1 MQGTP
6 FMYNL
11 KSALQFLTLLP
22 LGKSEIFDTRG
33 MTPYF
38 PLAGMIVGVL
48 VSIFDKIAL
57 LFWPLP
63 AVAAMDVVF
72 LAIITGAFH
81 LDGLGDAADGMLGH
95 RSREKALEIMKDSRI
110 GAMGLMAVF
119 CCLLIK
125 WAGIQSLD
133 NYQRTL
139 ILILIPAYS
148 RSGMLFG
155 MRFLPYGRSD
165 GTGQAFFQN
174 ALEPLD
180 FKWMIL
186 PVVFSIFLGWRGI
199 WLNIV
204 FALTLA
210 AILGYYRSHM
220 GCITGDMLGAM
231 TEVMESTLFLM
242 VAAGWLF

>member
-1 MQGTP
+1 MDH
-6 FMYNL
+6 L

-22 LGKSEIFDTRG
+22 LGKSETFDTQG

-38 PLAGMIVGVL
+38 PLAGIIVGVL

-72 LAIITGAFH
+72 LALLTGAFH

-95 RSREKALEIMKDSRI
+95 RPREKALEIMKDSRI
-110 GAMGLMAVF
+110 GAMGLMAIF

-125 WAGIQSLD
+125 WAGILSLD
-133 NYQRTL
+133 SHQRTL
-139 ILILIPAYS
+139 ILILVPAYS

-155 MRFLPYGRSD
+155 MRCLPYGRAA
-165 GTGQAFFQN
+165 GTGISFFQN
-174 ALEPLD
+174 ALEPMD
-180 FKWMIL
+180 FKWMVL
-186 PVVFSIFLGWRGI
+186 PVLFSVFLGWRGL
-199 WLNIV
+199 WLNLI
-204 FALTLA
+204 FAAVLA
-210 AILGYYRSHM
+210 AILGYYRNRM

-231 TEVMESTLFLM
+231 TEVMEAVLFLA

>member
-1 MQGTP
+1 MDH
-6 FMYNL
+6 L

-22 LGKSEIFDTRG
+22 LGKSESFDTQS

-38 PLAGMIVGVL
+38 PLAGIIVGVL

-72 LAIITGAFH
+72 LALVTGAFH

-95 RSREKALEIMKDSRI
+95 RTREKALEIMKDSRI
-110 GAMGLMAVF
+110 GAMGLMAIF

-125 WAGIQSLD
+125 WAGLLSLD
-133 NYQRTL
+133 ARQRTL
-139 ILILIPAYS
+139 ILILVPAYA

-155 MRFLPYGRSD
+155 MRALPYGRTK
-165 GTGQAFFQN
+165 GTGIAFFQN
-174 ALEPLD
+174 TLEPMD
-180 FKWMIL
+180 FKWMVLPIL
-186 PVVFSIFLGWRGI
+186 LSVFLGWRGI
-199 WLNIV
+199 WLNLM
-204 FALTLA
+204 FAAVLA
-210 AILGYYRSHM
+210 AILGYYRSRM

-231 TEVMESTLFLM
+231 TEVMESALFLT
-242 VAAGWLF
+242 VAAGWLS

>member
-1 MQGTP
+1 MDH
-6 FMYNL
+6 L

-22 LGKSEIFDTRG
+22 LGKSETFDTPD
-33 MTPYF
+33 MTPFF
-38 PLAGMIVGVL
+38 PLAGIVVGVL
-48 VSIFDKIAL
+48 VSIFDNIAM

-72 LAIITGAFH
+72 LVVLTGAFH
-81 LDGLGDAADGMLGH
+81 LDGLADAADGMLGH
-95 RSREKALEIMKDSRI
+95 RPRERALEIMKDSRI
-110 GAMGLMAVF
+110 GAMGLMAVC

-133 NYQRTL
+133 SHQRTL

-155 MRFLPYGRSD
+155 MRFLPYGRTA
-165 GTGQAFFQN
+165 GTGMSFFQN
-174 ALEPLD
+174 ALAPVD

-186 PVVFSIFLGWRGI
+186 PAVFSIFLGWQGI
-199 WLNIV
+199 WLNMM
-204 FALTLA
+204 FALILA
-210 AILGYYRSHM
+210 AILGYYRNRM

-231 TEVMESTLFLM
+231 TEVMESVLFLLM
-242 VAAGWLF
+242 AAGWLF

>member
-1 MQGTP
+1 MDH
-6 FMYNL
+6 L
-11 KSALQFLTLLP
+11 KSALRFLTLLP
-22 LGKSEIFDTRG
+22 LGESETFDTRT

-38 PLAGMIVGVL
+38 PIAGMIVGVL
-48 VSIFDKIAL
+48 VSIFDRFAL

-72 LAIITGAFH
+72 LAVLTGAFH
-81 LDGLGDAADGMLGH
+81 LDGLGDAADGLLGH
-95 RSREKALEIMKDSRI
+95 RPREKALEIMKDSRI

-119 CCLLIK
+119 CCLFIK

-133 NYQRTL
+133 SHQRSM

-155 MRFLPYGRSD
+155 MRFFPYCRSE
-165 GTGQAFFQN
+165 GTGMSFFQN
-174 ALEPLD
+174 TLAPAG

-199 WLNIV
+199 WLNMV

-210 AILGYYRSHM
+210 AILGYYRNRM

-231 TEVMESTLFLM
+231 TEVMESVLFLLM
-242 VAAGWLF
+242 AAGWFF

>member
-1 MQGTP
+1 MDH
-6 FMYNL
+6 L

-22 LGKSEIFDTRG
+22 LGKSETFDTRG

-48 VSIFDKIAL
+48 VSIFDKTAL

-72 LAIITGAFH
+72 LAILTGAFH
-81 LDGLGDAADGMLGH
+81 LDGLGDAADGLLGH
-95 RSREKALEIMKDSRI
+95 RPREKALEIMKDSRI

-119 CCLLIK
+119 CCLFIK

-133 NYQRTL
+133 SQQRTL

-155 MRFLPYGRSD
+155 MRFLPYGRPG
-165 GTGQAFFQN
+165 GTGLAFFQN
-174 ALEPLD
+174 TLEPVD

-186 PVVFSIFLGWRGI
+186 PAVFSIFLGWRGI
-199 WLNIV
+199 WLNLM

-210 AILGYYRSHM
+210 AILGYYRNRM

-231 TEVMESTLFLM
+231 TEVIESALFLLIA
-242 VAAGWLF
+242 VGWLF